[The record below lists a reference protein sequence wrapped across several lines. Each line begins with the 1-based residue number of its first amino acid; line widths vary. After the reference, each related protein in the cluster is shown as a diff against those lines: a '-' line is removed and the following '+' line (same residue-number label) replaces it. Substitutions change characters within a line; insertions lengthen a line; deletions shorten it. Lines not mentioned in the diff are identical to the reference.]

1 MAISMYDIS
10 VNTFTRMLTNMSGFI
25 DKATAHAEAKKFDGK
40 VLVDARLA
48 PDMLAFASQV
58 RIACDFSKGCTARL
72 AGIEPP
78 KHEDNETT
86 LAELKARIA
95 KALDFISS
103 VKPEQIAGSEN
114 RDITHVMRVMTLNM
128 KGLPYVTNF
137 VLPNVYFHVTT
148 AYNILRHNGVD
159 LGKRDFVGPPDA

>member
-25 DKATAHAEAKKFDGK
+25 DKAAAHAEARKFDGK

-48 PDMLAFASQV
+48 PDMFPFAWQV

-78 KHEDNETT
+78 THEDNETT

-103 VKPEQIAGSEN
+103 VRPEQIAGSEN

>member
-10 VNTFTRMLTNMSGFI
+10 VKTFIRMLTNMSGFI
-25 DKATAHAEAKKFDGK
+25 DKAEAYAEAKKFDSK
-40 VLVDARLA
+40 VLVDGRLA
-48 PDMLAFASQV
+48 PDMLPFASQI

-86 LAELKARIA
+86 LAELKARIG
-95 KALDFISS
+95 KALDFIRSL
-103 VKPEQIAGSEN
+103 KPEQIAGSEN
-114 RDITHVMRVMTLNM
+114 RDITHAMRVMTLNM

-148 AYNILRHNGVD
+148 AYNILRHNGVE
-159 LGKRDFVGPPDA
+159 LGKRDFVGPPDE